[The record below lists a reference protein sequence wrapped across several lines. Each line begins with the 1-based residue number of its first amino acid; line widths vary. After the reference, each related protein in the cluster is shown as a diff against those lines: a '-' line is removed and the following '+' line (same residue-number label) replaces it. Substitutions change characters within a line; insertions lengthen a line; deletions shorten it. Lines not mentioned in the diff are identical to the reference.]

1 MQNNVRRFLALGL
14 AVAMLGL
21 AAVVTPVSGKAQAA
35 TGPVIAT
42 LADGSQ
48 VRLAGMT
55 FDPLTGAPRV
65 SVTLDQ
71 KGYDAG
77 QAGLY
82 LVQFNGPVYDS
93 YKDAV
98 RQAGAE
104 LGDYIPQNA
113 FITQATPDVA
123 NRVSDLP
130 FVRAVTPYKPAYKLD
145 TTLVTAD
152 GQVITQY
159 NGADSMGLQLLA
171 FSPAAAQVLAQN
183 LKALGADVVGV
194 QGQVVVVQL
203 KLNQLP
209 TVAQNTNLVSVQP
222 VRTYQLFNDKASGI
236 VKSSTLWQNGLDGN
250 GEVVAV
256 ADTGLDTGKT
266 DSSMH
271 PDFQGQIK
279 QIYTLGRQGDASD
292 TNGHG
297 THVAGSIAGNGAA
310 SSGQYKGMA
319 YKSKLVFQSVL
330 DSQGGLGGLPND
342 LNQLFNQ
349 AYQAGARIHSNSWGS
364 DANGAY
370 DDASRQVDQFIWTH
384 PDMAIVIAAGNSGM
398 DQNTKQTKYQSI
410 ATPGTAKNAIT
421 VGASENNRPDL
432 GQYGD
437 NINQIAAFS
446 SRGYT
451 ADNRVKPDIVAPGTW
466 VLSTKSSL
474 APDSNY
480 WKVYNNRY
488 AYDGGTSM
496 ATPLT
501 AGSLALVRQ
510 WYGQQ
515 GVTPTAAL
523 LKATLINGAQD
534 LGGGFPNRDQGWGR
548 VDLQNSIL
556 PTGSR
561 VMQYENATQ
570 KLSTGGS
577 KTYTINVTDTSVPLK
592 VTLVWSDYPASANAG
607 QSLVNDLDLTLTS
620 PSGKVLN
627 GNDFAQPYNDKV
639 DHTNNVEQVVI
650 SSPEQGSYTLTV
662 KGDNVPQGPQP
673 YALVYSGAIGDAQQ
687 PPTNPPTDPPTDPGD
702 TQAPTAA
709 ITAPKTGE
717 TVNGTVA
724 VTATAQDNVGVTKV
738 ELYVDGAVNGN
749 VSQAPYTFNLDTT
762 ALKDGQ
768 HQLQVKAYDAAGNA
782 GTSDPVTVNVANG
795 STQPQP
801 PAPPVPPVQPGLVNQ
816 TLTGYGDTSNWYY
829 AWTSFNL
836 DVTAP
841 GTVKASLSWTKK
853 DADLDLYLVG
863 PSGNV
868 VAQAADLDNPEALTF
883 QANTAGKY
891 TLYVNA
897 YGGADFYRVDASYP
911 VDPAKTQVD
920 VQSGTLAQ
928 GQAAKEYTVTVG
940 KSGTV
945 NLSLGWTGTGRA
957 NLYLVNS
964 QGRTVASSVS
974 AVRNP
979 QALSAT
985 VGAGTYKVRVSPVSG
1000 TVNYTLT
1007 MVYPK

>member
-1 MQNNVRRFLALGL
+1 MRNNIRRFLALGL

-21 AAVVTPVSGKAQAA
+21 AAVVTPAQAA
-35 TGPVIAT
+35 PGPVIAT
-42 LADGSQ
+42 LADGSE
-48 VRLAGMT
+48 VHLAGMT
-55 FDPLTGAPRV
+55 FDPLTGTPRV
-65 SVTLDQ
+65 HVTLDQ
-71 KGYDAG
+71 KDYDAG
-77 QAGLY
+77 QTGLY
-82 LVQFNGPVYDS
+82 LIQFNGPIYDS

-98 RQAGAE
+98 REAGAE

-113 FITQATPDVA
+113 FIARATPDAA
-123 NRVSDLP
+123 NRVSDLS

-145 TTLVTAD
+145 TTLVTED
-152 GQVITQY
+152 GQVVTQY
-159 NGADSMGLQLLA
+159 NGSDATMLQLLA
-171 FSPAAAQVLAQN
+171 FSPAAAQALAQN

-194 QGQVVVVQL
+194 QGQVVVVQM

-209 TVAQNTNLVSVQP
+209 TVAQNTNLVSAQP
-222 VRTYQLFNDKASGI
+222 VRTYQLFNDKAAG
-236 VKSSTLWQNGLDGN
+236 VMKTTTLWQSGLDGS
-250 GEVVAV
+250 GQIVAV
-256 ADTGLDTGKT
+256 ADTGIDTGKN
-266 DSSMH
+266 DSSLH

-279 QIYTLGRQGDASD
+279 QIYTLGRPGDASD

-310 SSGQYKGMA
+310 SNGQYKGMA

-330 DSQGGLGGLPND
+330 DSQGGLGGLPSD
-342 LNQLFNQ
+342 LTQLFNQ

-384 PDMAIVIAAGNSGM
+384 PDMAIVIAAGNSGSN
-398 DQNTKQTKYQSI
+398 QSTGQTKYQSI

-437 NINQIAAFS
+437 NINQIASFS

-451 ADNRVKPDIVAPGTW
+451 ADGRVKPDIVAPGTW

-510 WYGQQ
+510 WYAQQ
-515 GVTPTAAL
+515 GVTPSAAL

-556 PTGSR
+556 PSGPR
-561 VMQYENATQ
+561 VMQFEDAAQ
-570 KLSTGGS
+570 KLSTGGT

-592 VTLVWSDYPASANAG
+592 VTLVWSDYPAAPNAG
-607 QSLVNDLDLTLTS
+607 RTLVNDLDLTLTS
-620 PSGKVLN
+620 PSGRVMN

-639 DHTNNVEQVVI
+639 DHTNNVEQVVVAN
-650 SSPEQGSYTLTV
+650 PEQGSYTLTV

-673 YALVYSGAIGDAQQ
+673 YAVVYSGGLGDAQQ
-687 PPTNPPTDPPTDPGD
+687 PPTNPPTEPPTDPGD
-702 TQAPTAA
+702 NQAPTAA

-717 TVNGTVA
+717 TVKGTVV
-724 VTATAQDNVGVTKV
+724 VTAAAQDNVGVSKV
-738 ELYVDGAVNGN
+738 ELYVDGAVSGTA
-749 VSQAPYTFNLDTT
+749 SQAPYTFNLDTT

-768 HQLQVKAYDAAGNA
+768 HQLQVRVYDAAGNT
-782 GTSDPVTVNVANG
+782 GYSDPVTVNVANG
-795 STQPQP
+795 GTQPQP
-801 PAPPVPPVQPGLVNQ
+801 PAPPTQPGVITKTFN
-816 TLTGYGDTSNWYY
+816 GWSDANNWWY
-829 AWTSFNL
+829 AWRGHAVN
-836 DVTAP
+836 VTAP
-841 GTVKASLSWTKK
+841 GTIRASLSWAKQ

-863 PSGNV
+863 PNGNV
-868 VAQAADLDNPEALTF
+868 VAYAADLSNPEDLTFEARTIGRYTLVVNAYQGADSYRVDVTYPVSSNGGQAAD
-883 QANTAGKY
+883 
-891 TLYVNA
+891 
-897 YGGADFYRVDASYP
+897 
-911 VDPAKTQVD
+911 
-920 VQSGTLAQ
+920 
-928 GQAAKEYTVTVG
+928 
-940 KSGTV
+940 
-945 NLSLGWTGTGRA
+945 
-957 NLYLVNS
+957 
-964 QGRTVASSVS
+964 
-974 AVRNP
+974 
-979 QALSAT
+979 
-985 VGAGTYKVRVSPVSG
+985 
-1000 TVNYTLT
+1000 
-1007 MVYPK
+1007 